1 MDTYFYLIVGIATVA
16 SVSFSLITKGILYH
30 TPDTDNELMAY
41 AAAQS
46 DKWRWLSDVHKY
58 SASTR
63 KVSMKEWTIILLS
76 VFQKIFRTKT
86 TDWPYVSMAG
96 LAVSFSTVL
105 IYLIT
110 SNYFYS
116 SIGLIIAILYIVS
129 FWSWQVSLYGG
140 HANVANLFFLLSI
153 FALQWPTAGLLSSL
167 WSFALAG
174 AFFCF
179 ALFSSPSAYKYSA
192 SFLVAASYTR
202 FILLPQTNAHAFL
215 YSLVPTP
222 LINII
227 AFLLPLLSALSLI
240 FFF

>member
-1 MDTYFYLIVGIATVA
+1 MDIYFYVILGIAVTFGITFVA
-16 SVSFSLITKGILYH
+16 STKGIYYH
-30 TPDTDNELMAY
+30 AHDTDNELMAY

-46 DKWRWLSDVHKY
+46 SKWRWLSDVHKF

-129 FWSWQVSLYGG
+129 FWPWQVSLYGG
-140 HANVANLFFLLSI
+140 H
-153 FALQWPTAGLLSSL
+153 
-167 WSFALAG
+167 
-174 AFFCF
+174 
-179 ALFSSPSAYKYSA
+179 
-192 SFLVAASYTR
+192 
-202 FILLPQTNAHAFL
+202 
-215 YSLVPTP
+215 
-222 LINII
+222 
-227 AFLLPLLSALSLI
+227 
-240 FFF
+240 